1 MINKWST
8 QAVKESE
15 DAECT
20 VYLATLHIE
29 TQVKDLINFWLS
41 IST

>member
-1 MINKWST
+1 MINKQSM

-20 VYLATLHIE
+20 ACLATLHIE
-29 TQVKDLINFWLS
+29 T
-41 IST
+41 